1 MSDNSNL
8 ERRYLSFEELGD
20 EGLVV
25 ERRDGQ
31 PARLRGISP
40 PWDSLSV
47 DLGGYREKF
56 SPTAFDKILGRHKND
71 PRGVVDVVGLFN
83 HDDNQVLSRTTNGTL
98 RLAKGAKGLEYEMD
112 LPDTQLARDLTT
124 LVSNRTIYGSS
135 FAFTV
140 SEKGEQWVQDE
151 RGQPVRI
158 VTDATGLFD
167 VSVVTRPAYPAS
179 TVGLRSLEAWKAA
192 QAVVAAENRA
202 ADSLTISLDYDQT
215 FTAAPGLWR
224 SFIADAT
231 ARGSRVICI
240 TRREDTVE
248 NRDAVQAGFGDA
260 FNALGGLVLCGPD
273 AQKRD
278 AAEAAGLTVDIWI
291 DDNPET
297 IPGAPEPRAAVKYS
311 TSLGARA
318 TAAAAI
324 ARLRLY
330 AQ

>member
-1 MSDNSNL
+1 MSDNSSNL
-8 ERRYLSFEELGD
+8 ERRYLSFEDLGD
-20 EGLVV
+20 EGLVI
-25 ERRDGQ
+25 EKRDDG

-124 LVSNRTIYGSS
+124 LVASRTIYGSS

-158 VTDATGLFD
+158 VTDASGLFD
-167 VSVVTRPAYPAS
+167 VSVVTRPAYPSS

-192 QAVVAAENRA
+192 QAVVSAEERA
-202 ADSLTISLDYDQT
+202 ASGLTISLDFDQT

-231 ARGSRVICI
+231 ARGSRVVCI
-240 TRREDTVE
+240 TRREDTPE
-248 NRDAVQAGFGDA
+248 NRDAITSAFGDLYD
-260 FNALGGLVLCGPD
+260 ALGGLVLCGPS

-278 AAEAAGLTVDIWI
+278 AAEAAGLAVDIWI
-291 DDNPET
+291 DDTPET
-297 IPGAPEPRAAVKYS
+297 IPSGETRSAVKYS

-318 TAAAAI
+318 AAAAAI
-324 ARLRLY
+324 ARLRTY
-330 AQ
+330 AG

>member
-1 MSDNSNL
+1 M
-8 ERRYLSFEELGD
+8 ERRYLSFEDLGD
-20 EGLVV
+20 EGLVI
-25 ERRDGQ
+25 ETRDGE

-56 SPTAFDKILGRHKND
+56 SPTAFDKVLGRHKND

-98 RLAKGAKGLEYEMD
+98 RLAKGPKGLEYEMD

-124 LVSNRTIYGSS
+124 LVKSRTIYGSS

-158 VTDATGLFD
+158 VTDASGLFD
-167 VSVVTRPAYPAS
+167 VSVVTRPAYPSS

-192 QAVVAAENRA
+192 QAVVAAKEERA
-202 ADSLTISLDYDQT
+202 ASDLTISLDFDQT

-231 ARGSRVICI
+231 ARGSRVVCV
-240 TRREDTVE
+240 TRREDTPE
-248 NRDAVQAGFGDA
+248 NRDAITTAFGDLYD
-260 FNALGGLVLCGPD
+260 ALGGLVLCGPS

-278 AAEAAGLTVDIWI
+278 AAEAAGLSVDIWI
-291 DDNPET
+291 DDTPET
-297 IPGAPEPRAAVKYS
+297 IPSSGEVRSAVKYS

-318 TAAAAI
+318 AAAAAI
-324 ARLRLY
+324 ARLRDY
-330 AQ
+330 AG

>member
-1 MSDNSNL
+1 MSDL
-8 ERRYLSFEELGD
+8 ERRYMSFEELGD
-20 EGLVV
+20 EGLLV
-25 ERRDGQ
+25 ETRDGQ

-56 SPTAFDKILGRHKND
+56 SPTAFDKILSRHKND

-98 RLAKGAKGLEYEMD
+98 RLAKGPKGLDYEMD

-124 LVSNRTIYGSS
+124 LVASRTIYGSS
-135 FAFTV
+135 FAFSV
-140 SEKGEQWVQDE
+140 SDKGEQWVQDE

-158 VTDATGLFD
+158 VTDASGLFD
-167 VSVVTRPAYPAS
+167 VSVVTRPAYPSS
-179 TVGLRSLEAWKAA
+179 TVGLRSLEAWKSA
-192 QAVVAAENRA
+192 QAVVSAGEERA
-202 ADSLTISLDYDQT
+202 AAGLTISIDFDQT

-231 ARGSRVICI
+231 ARGSRVVCV
-240 TRREDTVE
+240 TRREDTPE
-248 NRDAVQAGFGDA
+248 NRDAITSSFGDIY
-260 FNALGGLVLCGPD
+260 NALGGLVLCGPS

-291 DDNPET
+291 DDTPET
-297 IPGAPEPRAAVKYS
+297 IPSASKAQRSAVKYS
-311 TSLGARA
+311 TSIGARA
-318 TAAAAI
+318 AAAAAI
-324 ARLRLY
+324 ARLRNY
-330 AQ
+330 AG